1 MTTNYTLVSEAQ
13 CETGESPVWVAEESA
28 LYWLDIP
35 VGKIYRWHASSD
47 ALSQWQMPEMV
58 GSMAMCTH
66 GGWIVAMETG
76 IYQVQLNPHG
86 ACTHT
91 KLADVE
97 HAIQPMRFNDGRCD
111 RQGRFLSGTMFNDTK
126 AGKNVGSLYRFG
138 NGLQLNRLMDD
149 LIVPNGLAFSPDGR
163 TMYLADTYTSRQT
176 VWAFDYDV
184 DTGTPHKQRVF
195 VDMHQHLGRPDGA
208 AIDADGCYWVCATD
222 AGLVSRF
229 TPEGKLDQSL
239 SVPTAKPAM
248 CAFGGDN
255 LDTLFV
261 TSLRRSGISAE
272 EDPYAGR
279 VFALQPGVKGLAEP
293 MFKNT
298 PTA

>member
-47 ALSQWQMPEMV
+47 VLSQWQLPEMV

-76 IYQVQLNPHG
+76 IYHVQLNPHG

-97 HAIQPMRFNDGRCD
+97 HPIQPMRFNDGRCD

-126 AGKNVGSLYRFG
+126 AGKNVGSLYQFG
-138 NGLQLNRLMDD
+138 NGHQLTRLMDD

-195 VDMHQHLGRPDGA
+195 VDMQQHLGRPDGA

-239 SVPTAKPAM
+239 AVPTAKPAM

-261 TSLRRSGISAE
+261 TSLRRAGISAE

>member
-1 MTTNYTLVSEAQ
+1 MTTNYSLISEARCQ
-13 CETGESPVWVAEESA
+13 TGESPVWVAQESA
-28 LYWLDIP
+28 LYWVDIP
-35 VGKIYRWHASSD
+35 AGKIYRWQASFD
-47 ALSQWQMPEMV
+47 ELSQWQMPEMA
-58 GSMAMCTH
+58 GSMAMCAT

-76 IYQVQLNPHG
+76 IYLVQLQSNG
-86 ACTHT
+86 VSTHE

-97 HAIQPMRFNDGRCD
+97 HPTQPMRFNDGRCD

-126 AGKNVGSLYRFG
+126 AGKSVGSLYRFG
-138 NGLQLNRLMDD
+138 NDKQLTPLMGD
-149 LIVPNGLAFSPDGR
+149 LIVPNGLAFSPDGC
-163 TMYLADTYTSRQT
+163 TMYLADTYASRQT

-184 DTGTPHKQRVF
+184 DTGAPYNQRVF

-208 AIDADGCYWVCATD
+208 AVDADGCYWVCATD

-229 TPEGKLDQSL
+229 TPQGKLDRSI
-239 SVPTAKPAM
+239 SVPTTKPGM

-261 TSLRRSGISAE
+261 TSLSRPDITDE

-293 MFKNT
+293 QFKNT
-298 PTA
+298 TIA